1 LDARTGSGRVEE
13 DDGGQVTPTMD
24 AAAVDRAALL
34 VAIAG
39 GDRAALRA
47 LYAAE
52 SRRLYGLALAILRE
66 PAAAADAVQDTFL
79 RVWNRAGSFDPARGE
94 AGAWLA
100 AVLRHIALD
109 LARARGRETPTD
121 DPTLGDAPVE
131 DDPVARLDGA
141 ADAVRLREC
150 LERLEE
156 KNRRSIL
163 LAFVDG
169 LSHSQIAAR
178 LDLPLGTVK
187 AWIRRGLAS
196 LRECLAP

>member
-1 LDARTGSGRVEE
+1 VQASA
-13 DDGGQVTPTMD
+13 DDGDHVTRAID
-24 AAAVDRAALL
+24 AAPADRAALIA
-34 VAIAG
+34 AIAG

-52 SRRLYGLALAILRE
+52 SRRLYGLALAILRD
-66 PAAAADAVQDTFL
+66 PAAAADAVQDAFL
-79 RVWNRAGSFDPARGE
+79 RIWRHAGRYDPARGE

-100 AVLRHIALD
+100 AVTRHVALD

-141 ADAVRLREC
+141 ADAVRLRDC
-150 LERLEE
+150 LGRLEE

-178 LDLPLGTVK
+178 LDMPLGTVK
-187 AWIRRGLAS
+187 AWIRRGLLS
-196 LRECLAP
+196 LRECLAS